1 MTKIDPVGPAAALL
15 CCQIEGTKTIYDLVI
30 DEQEGDVSGQARVA
44 LNDHLL
50 RCRTCLSVYSR
61 LKNITRLVRMYPEN
75 SAIRCPSGVSL
86 RMGKSRG
93 SVVT

>member
-1 MTKIDPVGPAAALL
+1 MTKIDQVEPAAEAL

-30 DEQEGDVSGQARVA
+30 DEEEGDVSDLTRIA

-50 RCRTCLSVYSR
+50 RCRTCLTVYSR
-61 LKNITRLVRMYPEN
+61 LKNITRIVRMYPEN
-75 SAIRCPSGVSL
+75 SVTRRPSGVSFG
-86 RMGKSRG
+86 MGKSRG